1 MRPGLLVVRAAL
13 IIGAATSLF
22 VALAPGASA
31 TSAGT
36 RVAHV
41 ASSVAGAAVSPQ
53 QAGADEMMLSYSGN
67 LIGSSWWQAAIAQS
81 TLETYQQATGDTSF
95 YGDIAQTY
103 TTYVGNDPSGQPS
116 FEDAYLDDTGWWGLA
131 WLQFYTMTSNASY
144 LQTAETDAAYIHQ
157 QWDTDA
163 SSCGGVGGVYW
174 EITSSGD
181 IGRVAISNETF
192 LELTAWLYNV
202 TKNAT
207 YLSWAEAE
215 WSWLSGSGLIS
226 SSNLVYDGFNSNCQ
240 PSAVYW
246 TYNQGVILAGLA
258 QLYVATGNTSL
269 ITEAEN
275 IATAAIAKLAPSGVL
290 TEWCQPSSCDADEVS
305 FKGIFVRDLKVLA
318 TIAGTSQ
325 FNSFF
330 AAQAA
335 AVEAHDTNG
344 NNQLGLSWSG
354 PAPNPCPASL
364 TSTNPCD
371 SQTQV
376 SAEDALVAALGPA
389 AARPAAVVNPG
400 GTVRVFALAAGGGTA
415 GGSLEQDSLA
425 AGSSAW
431 SGFTSLGGATPY
443 GPAAVAAT
451 NGDTWVF
458 VIGANGV
465 LYADR
470 LPAGS
475 STWSGWSSASRPSGT
490 QLTGVPAAVQDQN
503 GVIRVFARGV
513 NGSLYADALSGTT
526 WSGFTD
532 LGGIWP
538 YDVAALAGSG
548 GYVHVFAIGTTGNL
562 YHDQMLPPNGSWS
575 GWSDL
580 GGQVTGVPAVT
591 QDSAGTVRAYARQ
604 TPAGGLLEYYAG
616 KGDTSYA
623 TDTHGGVWPYDE
635 AAVADSGTYSVSV
648 LGVGTT
654 GNAYWQYLT
663 PAPTWSGWG
672 DLGGSF
678 TGVPAAVALRSGA
691 IDVFADSAGSLEVS
705 QLSGSTWSDWST
717 LGGSV
722 SGARVS

>member
-1 MRPGLLVVRAAL
+1 MRPGLLVVRAAV
-13 IIGAATSLF
+13 IAGAATSLF
-22 VALAPGASA
+22 VALVPGASA
-31 TSAGT
+31 TPTVAG
-36 RVAHV
+36 
-41 ASSVAGAAVSPQ
+41 SVAGAAVSPQ
-53 QAGADEMMLSYSGN
+53 QAGLDEMMLSYGSN
-67 LIGSSWWQAAIAQS
+67 DLIGTSWWQAAIAQS

-95 YGDIAQTY
+95 YSDIAQTY

-131 WLQFYTMTSNASY
+131 WLQFYTMTSNSSY
-144 LQTAETDAAYIHQ
+144 LQTAETDANYIHQ
-157 QWDTDA
+157 QWDTTA

-181 IGRVAISNETF
+181 LGRVSISNETF

-215 WSWLSGSGLIS
+215 WSWLSGSGLIT
-226 SSNLVYDGFNSNCQ
+226 SSNLVYDGFNGDCQ
-240 PSAVYW
+240 PSGPYW
-246 TYNQGVILAGLA
+246 SYNQAVILAGLA
-258 QLYVATGNTSL
+258 QLYQATGNASL
-269 ITEAEN
+269 LTKAED
-275 IATAAIAKLAPSGVL
+275 IATAAIHQLAPSGVL
-290 TEWCQPSSCDADEVS
+290 TESCQPSACDADQVS
-305 FKGIFVRDLKVLA
+305 FKGIFVRDLKMLA

-344 NNQLGLSWSG
+344 DTQLGLAWSG
-354 PAPNPCPASL
+354 PAPNPCPADL
-364 TSTNPCD
+364 TDANPCN

-376 SAEDALVAALGPA
+376 SAEDALVAALGPP
-389 AARPAAVVNPG
+389 AARPAAVVDPG
-400 GTVRVFALAAGGGTA
+400 GTVRVFALAAGGGQA

-443 GPAAVAAT
+443 GPAAVAAA
-451 NGDTWVF
+451 NGDNWVF

-475 STWSGWSSASRPSGT
+475 STWSGWSSLSRPSGT
-490 QLTGVPAAVQDQN
+490 QLTGVPAVVQDN
-503 GVIRVFARGV
+503 TGVIRAFARGA
-513 NGSLYADALSGTT
+513 NGSLYTDSLSGTT
-526 WSGFTD
+526 WSGFTN
-532 LGGIWP
+532 LGGVWP
-538 YDVAALAGSG
+538 YDVAALAGTG
-548 GYVHVFAIGTTGNL
+548 GYVHVFAVGTTGNL
-562 YHDQMLPPNGSWS
+562 YHDQMLPPGGSWS

-663 PAPTWSGWG
+663 PAPAWSGWEDG
-672 DLGGSF
+672 SGSF
-678 TGVPAAVALRSGA
+678 TGVPAAVSLGSGA

-705 QLSGSTWSDWST
+705 QLSGGTWSAWSA
-717 LGGSV
+717 LGGGV
-722 SGARVS
+722 S